1 MSASASEMRW
11 NRVRVKMM
19 RWNRVKMTMCE
30 NTHGH
35 DAVTVT

>member
-35 DAVTVT
+35 DAVTVK